1 MEELRERVRSRY
13 GAEARIVRAE
23 AVTVGGIKGYLAKRH
38 FEVTVRVPLPERGPA
53 ERKPAPVRSR
63 AGIAALLAEAE
74 QADQVPGKVPA
85 APPAVSTASGGFE
98 ELVQDLARSTGS
110 VPDTGR
116 SRGRRV
122 SRAVGPGRHPGDLTV
137 VVGLHHDALAVCLGM
152 ARDAGTD
159 GAGPGAV
166 YVGGFCP
173 VKGYLALGNRAGA
186 VAARAAGV
194 EGRYPVFVAWGI
206 ESAPGGDSRFAT
218 LASLAADHV
227 WVAVDARM
235 KAADTEAWVAGVKGA
250 ADVTGMA
257 VLQSAGTATPGT
269 VNRLGL
275 AIGWLDGGPS
285 EAGML

>member
-1 MEELRERVRSRY
+1 MEELRERVRNRY

-38 FEVTVRVPLPERGPA
+38 FEVTVRVPLPEQGPA

-74 QADQVPGKVPA
+74 QAEQAGKVPA
-85 APPAVSTASGGFE
+85 APPAVSTASGQFQ
-98 ELVQDLARSTGS
+98 ELVEGLARSTGS
-110 VPDTGR
+110 VPDTGL

-122 SRAVGPGRHPGDLTV
+122 SRAVRPGRHPGDLTV

-152 ARDAGTD
+152 ARDGGTD
-159 GAGPGAV
+159 GGGPRGV

-173 VKGYLALGNRAGA
+173 VEGYLALGNRAGA

-218 LASLAADHV
+218 LASLAADQV
-227 WVAVDARM
+227 WVAVDARI
-235 KAADTEAWVAGVKGA
+235 KSADTEAWVAGVKGA

-275 AIGWLDGGPS
+275 PVGWLDGGPS